1 MIMTN
6 HGKIF
11 MKGGNVI
18 QMLRVPP
25 HELTEPLHKRGTSRR
40 EGKPL
45 PFPNGDEAARDE
57 EYLLRRVILS

>member
-11 MKGGNVI
+11 IKGGNVI
-18 QMLRVPP
+18 QMLHVPP

-45 PFPNGDEAARDE
+45 PSLTEMRQQGTKNT
-57 EYLLRRVILS
+57 YCVV